1 MHRRVWATKHLHQ
14 SSCREEEGITFQSQ
28 DSPSKKPSTFKER
41 NKYKNPLAKRSD
53 KLLGLI
59 ASICAIYLV
68 IPHER
73 LSDWRNHPRC
83 IIWDYRLNT
92 VTTFTLSVLKLYR
105 QVLLSEELTN
115 EVKSSRKQQ
124 IDQYQRVEEEHIE
137 PCQPMHQWMKE
148 TYPSCNNLHEVQ
160 LFEGSDSI
168 SFINCGGSR
177 CAFRIKDI
185 DGDPLVLKTQKYRS
199 SFTEKSYHAARTD
212 ALAMERLSASPYVS
226 KLFSGC
232 ATSQLVEY
240 SNGGNIHDLIKLARL
255 EGDDR
260 QSPLDKL
267 RINYQVAMAVA
278 HMHTF
283 EHDGIPSLTH
293 NDLCCHQFILVD
305 GIYKLTDF
313 HLSSFHR
320 RDKNTQEVCVSS
332 PFPYP

>member
-1 MHRRVWATKHLHQ
+1 MHRRVWATKHTHQ
-14 SSCREEEGITFQSQ
+14 SSCREDDGISYVSQ
-28 DSPSKKPSTFKER
+28 DSPSKKPSRFKEK
-41 NKYKNPLAKRSD
+41 NKYKNPLAKQSD

-68 IPHER
+68 IPHDR
-73 LSDWRNHPRC
+73 LADWRQYPRC
-83 IIWDYRLNT
+83 IIWEYRLNT
-92 VTTFTLSVLKLYR
+92 VATFTLSVLNQYR
-105 QVLLSEELTN
+105 QVLLIEEATN
-115 EVKSSRKQQ
+115 EIENSKKQLV
-124 IDQYQRVEEEHIE
+124 DQNPMVEEEHIE

-148 TYPSCNNLHEVQ
+148 TYPACNNLHEVQ
-160 LFEGSDSI
+160 LFEGPDSI

-177 CAFRIKDI
+177 CAFRIVNI

-199 SFTEKSYHAARTD
+199 SFTEKSYSAARTD

-255 EGDDR
+255 EGDDT

-267 RINYQVAMAVA
+267 KINYQVAMAVA

-283 EHDGIPSLTH
+283 EDDGIPSLTH

-320 RDKNTQEVCVSS
+320 RNKQTQEVCVSPS
-332 PFPYP
+332 FHTP